1 MSYSTFDPKTQS
13 SLGMS
18 TNFNQEGALA
28 TSKSGEYIPFKTK
41 YDLGKFESFSVL

>member
-1 MSYSTFDPKTQS
+1 
-13 SLGMS
+13 MS

-41 YDLGKFESFSVL
+41 YDLGKFDSFPVYLVSFADSTNNIQIF